1 MKLTKDWVALDVDG
15 TSAQGYFAKP
25 ARSSGPLPGIL
36 VIQEA
41 FGVDDFIQDI
51 TERFATAGYVALAP
65 DLFSYGGKPA
75 ALAAQR
81 VEDVK
86 NFLDTVPQPAWFD
99 ATLREAELARREEPL
114 RTQLRDTLALLLT
127 PNRPWAQYIATL
139 RAGRAQLSA
148 ETHGGRIGCVGFCL
162 GGALSMRLACAD
174 PEISAAVAFY
184 GMAPSGEELEALQA
198 PILAL
203 YAEDDP
209 RINAGVP
216 ALVQAM
222 SAAGKRFK
230 HRTYPGTRHAFMN
243 DTRGN
248 FHLDAMRDAWSRTLT
263 FFATELAAAS
273 APQS

>member
-1 MKLTKDWVALDVDG
+1 MKLIKDWVALDVDG
-15 TSAQGYFAKP
+15 VAAQGYFAKP
-25 ARSSGPLPGIL
+25 ARSSGPLPGIV

-51 TERFATAGYVALAP
+51 TERFATAGYAALAP
-65 DLFSYGGKPA
+65 DLFSHGGKPE
-75 ALAAQR
+75 ALAPQR
-81 VEDVK
+81 MEDVK
-86 NFLDTVPQPAWFD
+86 NFLDTIPQPAWFD
-99 ATLREAELARREEPL
+99 VSLRDAELAKLAEPL
-114 RTQLRDTLALLLT
+114 RTQLRETLALLLNQ
-127 PNRPWAQYIATL
+127 NRPWAQYIATL
-139 RAGRAQLSA
+139 RAGRAQLST

-174 PEISAAVAFY
+174 PEIGAAVAFY
-184 GMAPSGEELEALQA
+184 GTAPSDEELQALQA

-222 SAAGKRFK
+222 RAAGKRFK
-230 HRTYPGTRHAFMN
+230 HHTYPGTRHAFMN

-248 FHLDAMRDAWSRTLT
+248 FQLDAMRDAWSRTLT
-263 FFATELAAAS
+263 FFATELAA
-273 APQS
+273 PETTQ